1 MQTFGKQQWIEL
13 FSAIG
18 LSEDDMLGWHRLFE
32 ERYPDAHENFLRW
45 LQLPDAEVKS
55 IRSKSRA

>member
-1 MQTFGKQQWIEL
+1 MQNFGKQQWIEL

-18 LSEDDMLGWHRLFE
+18 LSEEDMLRWHQLFE
-32 ERYPDAHENFLRW
+32 DRYPDAHDSFLRW
-45 LQLPDAEVKS
+45 LKLPDAEVKG